1 MLIVQ
6 RRVGERITIGD
17 GIEVTVQSTTRG
29 GVRLAIVAPRGVT
42 VLRGEVHDAIARA
55 NAEAIGQS
63 EAPAQSEAKNKASNQ
78 DVEPAVAGS

>member
-6 RRVGERITIGD
+6 RRVGERITIGE
-17 GIEVTVQSTTRG
+17 GIEVTIQSTTRG

-55 NAEAIGQS
+55 NAAAMDPS
-63 EAPAQSEAKNKASNQ
+63 ESQDAQTPDAQS
-78 DVEPAVAGS
+78 DVESAVAGS

>member
-17 GIEVTVQSTTRG
+17 GIEVTIQSTTRG

-42 VLRGEVHDAIARA
+42 VLRGEVRDAIARA
-55 NAEAIGQS
+55 NAEALAQDETDTTEQS
-63 EAPAQSEAKNKASNQ
+63 EKQE
-78 DVEPAVAGS
+78 VEPAVLAGS

>member
-17 GIEVTVQSTTRG
+17 GIEVTIQSTTRG

-42 VLRGEVHDAIARA
+42 VLRGEVHDAIAKA
-55 NAEAIGQS
+55 NAAAMVQS
-63 EAPAQSEAKNKASNQ
+63 TSQSSEDASASA
-78 DVEPAVAGS
+78 DLESTIVGS